1 MEAILRR
8 MEERLRCHDADGA
21 IDLAREYLE
30 AGGAASDAFHYL
42 LGNAW
47 RKKGDWQH
55 AIDNYLEAVALN
67 PESPARQAL
76 EIAGDILSFY
86 NKDMY
91 NQ

>member
-1 MEAILRR
+1 MKQRILALLDANAADDAIAL
-8 MEERLRCHDADGA
+8 
-21 IDLAREYLE
+21 LE
-30 AGGAASDAFHYL
+30 GYRAGGGVMDDGLYYL

-47 RKKGDWQH
+47 RKKGNWQM
-55 AIDNYLEAVALN
+55 AMNNYLEAIHLN

-76 EIAGDILSFY
+76 DIANEILAFY